1 MSLIVQKFGGTSVG
15 SVERIKRAAAIVARE
30 FKENGNKVAVVV
42 SAMSGVTDQLISLT
56 SQFQLS
62 NQLGRDIEYDAVISS
77 GENVSAGLLALAL
90 QELGLKAISWQGWQV
105 PIITDENFTKGRVKE
120 VDPKKLMECI
130 DQGVIPVITGFQGIY
145 NNRIV
150 TLGRG
155 GSDTTAAAVAAALK
169 ADRCD
174 IYTDV
179 KGVFTADPRVVSK
192 ARKLDK
198 ITYSEML
205 EMASSGAKVLHPRA
219 VEIAWKYGLRM
230 QVLSSLEDE
239 PGTLL
244 VNEDEIMED
253 NKITGITGSNN
264 ICTYLLTGV
273 NSNPLSQS
281 KIFETLKLANVN
293 VDMIVQSYA
302 NDNKAQNLTLTIPMS
317 DNEAAAKAI
326 SGMNGVLFSEYSSN
340 DNIAKVSIT
349 GIGMKSSAG
358 IAQKMFHILADK
370 GINILVISTSDIK
383 ISVLI
388 PSEYMELAM
397 RSLHTAFELDIEKT
411 SNEVAQ

>member
-1 MSLIVQKFGGTSVG
+1 MALIVQKFGGTSVG
-15 SVERIKRAAAIVARE
+15 DIERIKNVASIVARE
-30 FKENGNKVAVVV
+30 YQGNGNKVAVVV
-42 SAMSGVTDQLISLT
+42 SAMSGVTDHLVSLT
-56 SQFQLS
+56 ANFDSS
-62 NQLGRDIEYDAVISS
+62 KYPESAMEYDAIVSS

-90 QELGLKAISWQGWQV
+90 QEMGFKARSWQGWQI
-105 PIITDENFTKGRVKE
+105 PIITDEFFTKGRVKD
-120 VDPKKLMECI
+120 VAAKKLLDSIE
-130 DQGVIPVITGFQGIY
+130 QGEIPVITGFQGIY
-145 NNRIV
+145 NDRIV

-155 GSDTTAAAVAAALK
+155 GSDTTAAAIAAALK

-179 KGVFTADPRVVSK
+179 EGVFTADPRVVTK
-192 ARKLDK
+192 ARKIDK

-219 VEIAWKYGLRM
+219 VEIAWKYGLKM
-230 QVLSSLEDE
+230 QVLSSLEDA

-244 VNEDEIMED
+244 VSEDEVMED
-253 NKITGITGSNN
+253 HKITGITGSNS
-264 ICTYLLTGV
+264 ICTYVLNQV
-273 NSNPLSQS
+273 NTDSLSQS
-281 KIFETLKLANVN
+281 KIFEALKIANVN
-293 VDMIVQSYA
+293 VDMIVQNYA
-302 NDNKAQNLTLTIPMS
+302 NDNLTHNMTLTIPKS
-317 DNEAAAKAI
+317 DSEAAHAAFDA
-326 SGMNGVLFSEYSSN
+326 MNGNLFSNYTAN

-388 PSEYMELAM
+388 PAEYMELAM
-397 RSLHTAFELDIEKT
+397 RSLHTAFELDIEKQT
-411 SNEVAQ
+411 NEVV

>member
-1 MSLIVQKFGGTSVG
+1 MALVVQKFGGTSVG
-15 SVERIKRAAAIVARE
+15 TVERIRHVATIVARE
-30 FKENGNKVAVVV
+30 VREKGNKVAVVV
-42 SAMSGVTDQLISLT
+42 SAMSGITDQLVGLANNFNT
-56 SQFQLS
+56 STNEGAQ
-62 NQLGRDIEYDAVISS
+62 EYDAVISS

-90 QELGLKAISWQGWQV
+90 CELGLKARSWQGWQV
-105 PIITDENFTKGRVKE
+105 PIITDEHFTKARVKE
-120 VDPKKLMECI
+120 VDSCKLVECI
-130 DQGVIPVITGFQGIY
+130 ESGVIPIITGFQGIY
-145 NNRIV
+145 NSRV
-150 TLGRG
+150 ATLGRG
-155 GSDTTAAAVAAALK
+155 GSDTTAAAIAAALK

-179 KGVFTADPRVVSK
+179 EGVFTADPRVVAK

-230 QVLSSLEDE
+230 QVLSSLNDT

-253 NKITGITGSNN
+253 HKITGITGSSN
-264 ICTYLLTGV
+264 ICTYVLSKV
-273 NSNPLSQS
+273 NTDSLSQA
-281 KIFETLKLANVN
+281 KIFEGLKAANVN
-293 VDMIVQSYA
+293 VDMIVQNYS
-302 NDNKAQNLTLTIPMS
+302 NDNLEHNMTLTIPKNES
-317 DNEAAAKAI
+317 DVAHKA
-326 SGMNGVLFSEYSSN
+326 FSEMTGVYFSGFNAN
-340 DNIAKVSIT
+340 DNIAKISIT

-397 RSLHTAFELDIEKT
+397 RSLHTAFELDNEKI
-411 SNEVAQ
+411 SNEVN